1 MGLMMFLLSMYFLCS
16 EGSGKT
22 LVTLMLLELVAV
34 SSAGV
39 YAFSSGGGNMG
50 FLFVIFCLMGV
61 EVSILVSVFVSVV
74 RHKGDTRVKGVSL
87 DGVEWG

>member
-1 MGLMMFLLSMYFLCS
+1 MGLVIFLLSVYFLCS

-22 LVTLMLLELVAV
+22 LITMMVLELLAV

-39 YAFSSGGGNMG
+39 YAFSGGNMG
-50 FLFVIFCLMGV
+50 FLFVIFCMMGV
-61 EVSILVSVFVSVV
+61 EVSVLVSIFVSVV
-74 RHKGDTRVKGVSL
+74 RHKGDTRVTGASL

>member
-1 MGLMMFLLSMYFLCS
+1 MGLMMFLLRMYFLCS

-39 YAFSSGGGNMG
+39 YALGGVVAIWA
-50 FLFVIFCLMGV
+50 FCLLFCLMGV
-61 EVSILVSVFVSVV
+61 EVVS
-74 RHKGDTRVKGVSL
+74 
-87 DGVEWG
+87 W